1 MTEKWDE
8 AAKWAEN
15 LDELG
20 PDSTV
25 TRGNAASHAEIQN
38 LLEDALGG
46 SEALQKAVRGRPSVG
61 RDRASGTSPIRRVRL
76 TREMDEA
83 LQQRAEEEHRKPSE
97 IMRDALDSYL
107 GRAS

>member
-25 TRGNAASHAEIQN
+25 TRGDAASHAEIQN

-46 SEALQKAVRGRPSVG
+46 SETLQRAVRGRPAAGRCECGLSHRESSVSAANS
-61 RDRASGTSPIRRVRL
+61 RICNRN
-76 TREMDEA
+76 
-83 LQQRAEEEHRKPSE
+83 
-97 IMRDALDSYL
+97 
-107 GRAS
+107 